1 MNARALTTL
10 CHSLI
15 DHYKE
20 LLRLKECVSWFIF
33 LKAYATTCTLGFGS
47 LFIVFIKYYLRKP
60 KLLIHVSYFISFF
73 FWNIHKDSWI
83 KVFFFIVKHTKL
95 MYKTIW
101 TYVDSKNGFIK
112 TLYGVVDPEEQSFL
126 SRDKNITALV
136 ALI

>member
-1 MNARALTTL
+1 M
-10 CHSLI
+10 
-15 DHYKE
+15 
-20 LLRLKECVSWFIF
+20 
-33 LKAYATTCTLGFGS
+33 
-47 LFIVFIKYYLRKP
+47 
-60 KLLIHVSYFISFF
+60 
-73 FWNIHKDSWI
+73 
-83 KVFFFIVKHTKL
+83 FFFIVKHTKL